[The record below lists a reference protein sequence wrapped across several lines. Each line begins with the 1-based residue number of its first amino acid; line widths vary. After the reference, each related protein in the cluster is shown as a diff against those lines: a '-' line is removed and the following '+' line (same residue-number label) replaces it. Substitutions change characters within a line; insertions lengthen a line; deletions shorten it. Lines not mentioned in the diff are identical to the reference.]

1 MLDRAEG
8 LLNHDVD
15 DLVVHHVVLGAHLMT
30 LDLHD
35 APMPSRPLGRDMVG
49 QCSATAFQ
57 QEVDEYVTEIVDAK
71 FAQGVIRNR

>member
-1 MLDRAEG
+1 MLVWLARG
-8 LLNHDVD
+8 TGRLRL
-15 DLVVHHVVLGAHLMT
+15 
-30 LDLHD
+30 
-35 APMPSRPLGRDMVG
+35 RPLGRDIVG